1 MIAARP
7 ALLAADRCFSTSGPE
22 RSEATGYHR
31 VVATP
36 TSVDLDLAGLR
47 GQFPALSLRVNGDP
61 VVYLDN
67 PAGTQVPQRVIDRTA
82 EYWREMNGNHGGLF
96 ATSVASDAR
105 IEEARRAAATFLN
118 ARSTEEVVFGA
129 NMTTLTF
136 AFSRAMGREFRPGD
150 EIVVTRLEHDGNVS
164 PWLAL
169 EEQGV
174 KVRVADIVLPECSLD
189 MEDLARQITPK
200 TRLVAV
206 THASNAVGT
215 IPDLKAVAR
224 LAHSV
229 GAWLW
234 VDAVHYGP
242 HGLIDVQAINCDFLV
257 CSSYKFYG
265 PHLGLLYGRR
275 ELLERLRPYKVRPA
289 TEELPSRWETGT
301 PNLECLSGLL
311 GTFEYLAEVGG
322 ASRVDR
328 SAMEAA
334 MLRIQ
339 AHERA
344 LVARLIQGLQAIDG
358 IEIYGVTDLERLEQR
373 APTVSLTWKPYR
385 PEALARWLA
394 DRQIFTWH
402 GDHYA
407 TELMRRLG
415 LEHSGGTLRIGIAHY
430 NTASEVD
437 LLLEVLAG
445 YRG

>member
-1 MIAARP
+1 M
-7 ALLAADRCFSTSGPE
+7 AL
-22 RSEATGYHR
+22 
-31 VVATP
+31 P
-36 TSVDLDLAGLR
+36 TTIDLDLAALR
-47 GQFPALSLRVNGDP
+47 RQFPALALRVNGDP

-82 EYWREMNGNHGGLF
+82 EYWQTMNGNHGGVF
-96 ATSVASDAR
+96 ATSARSDAR
-105 IEEARRAAATFLN
+105 LEAVRRAAAAFLN
-118 ARSTEEVVFGA
+118 ASSLDEVVFGA

-136 AFSRAMGREFRPGD
+136 AFSRAIARELKPGD
-150 EIVVTRLEHDGNVS
+150 EIVVTRLEHDANVA

-169 EEQGV
+169 QEQGV
-174 KVRVADIVLPECSLD
+174 RVRIADITVPECRLD
-189 MEDLARQITPK
+189 MEDLAQQISPK
-200 TRLVAV
+200 TRLVAI

-215 IPDLKAVAR
+215 IPDLKTVAR
-224 LAHSV
+224 LAHAV

-242 HGLIDVQAINCDFLV
+242 HGLIDVQAIPCDFLV

-265 PHLGLLYGRR
+265 PHLGILYGRR

-289 TEELPSRWETGT
+289 TDELPSRWETGT

-311 GTFEYLAEVGG
+311 GSLEYLAGLGG
-322 ASRVDR
+322 SEQVERLAL
-328 SAMEAA
+328 EAA

-339 AHERA
+339 AHEAA
-344 LVARLIQGLQAIDG
+344 LAARLIDGLRRIPG
-358 IEIYGVTDLERLEQR
+358 IQLFGITDVARFEERV
-373 APTVSLTWKPYR
+373 PTISLTWPPHR
-385 PEALARWLA
+385 PEGLARWLA
-394 DRQIFTWH
+394 ERQIFTWH

-415 LEHSGGTLRIGIAHY
+415 LEKTGGTLRIGVAHY

-445 YRG
+445 YPG

>member
-1 MIAARP
+1 M
-7 ALLAADRCFSTSGPE
+7 ALTTAVEFDLQAV
-22 RSEATGYHR
+22 RS
-31 VVATP
+31 
-36 TSVDLDLAGLR
+36 
-47 GQFPALSLRVNGDP
+47 QFPALRLRVDGDP

-82 EYWREMNGNHGGLF
+82 EYWRTMNGNHGGVF
-96 ATSVASDAR
+96 ATSARSDAR
-105 IEEARRAAATFLN
+105 VAAVRSAAAAFLN
-118 ARSTEEVVFGA
+118 ARSPDEVVFGA

-136 AFSRAMGREFRPGD
+136 ALSRAMGREFKPGD

-169 EEQGV
+169 QEQGV
-174 KVRVADIVLPECSLD
+174 RVRFADITVPDCSLD
-189 MEDLARQITPK
+189 MADLERQMTER

-215 IPDLKAVAR
+215 IPDLAAAAR
-224 LAHSV
+224 LAHRV

-242 HGLIDVQAINCDFLV
+242 HGPIDVQAIDCDFLV
-257 CSSYKFYG
+257 CSAYKFYG

-275 ELLERLRPYKVRPA
+275 ELLQRLRPFKVRPA
-289 TEELPSRWETGT
+289 TDELPSRWETGT

-311 GTFEYLAEVGG
+311 GTFEYLASLSGSDELDRPALARAMVGI
-322 ASRVDR
+322 R
-328 SAMEAA
+328 
-334 MLRIQ
+334 

-344 LVARLIQGLQAIDG
+344 LAARLVEGLQQLPDIRLYG
-358 IEIYGVTDLERLEQR
+358 ITDAERFDQR
-373 APTVSLTWKPYR
+373 APTVSLTWTPHQ
-385 PEALARWLA
+385 PEALARWLST
-394 DRQIFTWH
+394 RQIFTWH

-415 LEHSGGTLRIGIAHY
+415 LEETGGTLRIGIAHY
-430 NTASEVD
+430 NTASEID
-437 LLLEVLAG
+437 LVLEVLAD